1 MNLSYW
7 EYKTW
12 LSNVDFTIV
21 GSGIVGLNCALQLR
35 KRFPKA
41 AILVLEKG
49 LLPQGA
55 STKNAGFACFGSI
68 SEILSDLKIHTEE
81 EVIQLVQARWDGIN
95 RLREILGDATLDFQL
110 HGGHELFLQEDKV
123 LYQDCVSQLHIVNE
137 LLRPVFGADAFK
149 LSPNRFKFKGIAQ
162 NYISHA
168 FEGQI
173 DTGKMMRGL
182 LQKASSK
189 GIRILN
195 GINVTSFQDCADGVA
210 IATNAFSF
218 SSKKL
223 CIAVN
228 GFASNLIPED
238 VQPARA
244 QVVITKPIPELAVK
258 GTFHLQ
264 EGYYY
269 FRNIDNRILLGG
281 GRNLDFSAEETFE
294 FGTTKLVQDKL
305 AQILKEVVLPDIPF
319 EIDYAWSGIMGV
331 GEQKKPIVKLRSK
344 NIACG
349 VRLGGMG
356 IAIGTLVG
364 RQLADLF
371 QR

>member
-1 MNLSYW
+1 M
-7 EYKTW
+7 
-12 LSNVDFTIV
+12 
-21 GSGIVGLNCALQLR
+21 
-35 KRFPKA
+35 
-41 AILVLEKG
+41 
-49 LLPQGA
+49 
-55 STKNAGFACFGSI
+55 
-68 SEILSDLKIHTEE
+68 
-81 EVIQLVQARWDGIN
+81 
-95 RLREILGDATLDFQL
+95 
-110 HGGHELFLQEDKV
+110 
-123 LYQDCVSQLHIVNE
+123 
-137 LLRPVFGADAFK
+137 RPVFGANAFK
-149 LSPNRFKFKGIAQ
+149 LSPNRFKFKGIAK
-162 NYISHA
+162 NYISHT
-168 FEGQI
+168 FEGQL
-173 DTGKMMRGL
+173 DTGKMMQAL
-182 LQKASSK
+182 LQKASSEDIK
-189 GIRILN
+189 ILN
-195 GINVTSFQDCADGVA
+195 GVTVTSFEDHEKSVTVA
-210 IATNAFSF
+210 TDAFTF

-223 CIAVN
+223 CVAVN
-228 GFASNLIPED
+228 GFAGDLIPEE

-281 GRNLDFSAEETFE
+281 GRNLDFSAEETSE

-331 GEQKKPIVKLRSK
+331 GEQKKPILKLRSK

-356 IAIGTLVG
+356 VAIGTLVG
-364 RQLADLF
+364 RQLAYMF